1 MKYSISGIGGRE
13 TQVAVELESAQRIE
27 NLCAEINRA
36 CGPQASSGC
45 LGILDSGNAR
55 HRLWSAALAP
65 RHYTKQTISL
75 EDLLRHQLAEKR
87 DRLRLGVQLA
97 SAVIQLHATGWLN
110 ERWGRRDIHF
120 FLDAELPRLAGSG
133 GYQSVPVFE
142 KPFLRRDFRKGLPDS
157 QSQQNMPDLAQRSL
171 VKYDAS
177 LFSLGI
183 VLVELWF
190 GECIED
196 FPEYPR
202 ATAHH
207 EVSSNDNAEYQ
218 TADILLRKINQ
229 NEGLIY
235 GNAVRRC
242 IRGLDCT
249 ATSLEEDELKN
260 KAHSHVV
267 YELERYWTAYSF
279 SI

>member
-1 MKYSISGIGGRE
+1 ME
-13 TQVAVELESAQRIE
+13 PESAQRIE
-27 NLCAEINRA
+27 DLCAEINRA
-36 CGPQASSGC
+36 YSSQASSSY
-45 LGILDSGNAR
+45 LGVLDSSNAR
-55 HRLWSAALAP
+55 HRLWSAALP
-65 RHYTKQTISL
+65 PLPYTEQTISL
-75 EDLLRHQLAEKR
+75 EDLLRRRLAEKR

-97 SAVIQLHATGWLN
+97 SAVIQLHTTGWLN

-120 FLDAELPRLAGSG
+120 FLAAELPRRAGSG
-133 GYQSVPVFE
+133 GYQPVFE

-157 QSQQNMPDLAQRSL
+157 QSQQNMPALAQRPL
-171 VKYDAS
+171 VKCDAS

-196 FPEYPR
+196 FPEYHK

-207 EVSSNDNAEYQ
+207 EVSSSDNAEYQ

-249 ATSLEEDELKN
+249 ATNLEEDELKN

-267 YELERYWTAYSF
+267 YELERYWTAYSV
-279 SI
+279 SA